1 MAYLLK
7 MKRLSFLF
15 LLVLIS
21 VKLSAQ
27 QNSNVLAAKVIYN
40 AVYNQEKGIK
50 IYPKL
55 QGLLNT
61 NADLLVNTCFYLE
74 NGKELKNFYN
84 LYCCESGK
92 VFTANQQ
99 HAPENRSSADQVFI
113 FIPYAQLNLSKRKV
127 HKVKFA
133 LNALRDNQLA
143 KSSKFYH
150 SIINML

>member
-1 MAYLLK
+1 
-7 MKRLSFLF
+7 MKRLSILF

-21 VKLSAQ
+21 IRLSAQ
-27 QNSNVLAAKVIYN
+27 QNPNALAAKVIYN

-55 QGLLNT
+55 QGLINA
-61 NADLLVNTCFYLE
+61 NADLLVKTCFYLE

-92 VFTANQQ
+92 VFAANQQ
-99 HAPENRSSADQVFI
+99 YASENRSSADQVFI
-113 FIPYAQLNLSKRKV
+113 FIPYTQLNLSPRKV
-127 HKVKFA
+127 HKIKFA
-133 LNALRDNQLA
+133 LNASVENQA
-143 KSSKFYH
+143 PKSSRFYH

>member
-1 MAYLLK
+1 
-7 MKRLSFLF
+7 MKWLSVLFFLVF
-15 LLVLIS
+15 VF

-27 QNSNVLAAKVIYN
+27 QKPKPLVAKVIYN
-40 AVYNQEKGIK
+40 VVYNQEKGIK

-55 QGLLNT
+55 TGLK
-61 NADLLVNTCFYLE
+61 NANSDLLVNTCFYLE

-92 VFTANQQ
+92 ILAANQQ
-99 HAPENRSSADQVFI
+99 SVSGNPYSSDQLFI
-113 FIPYAQLNLSKRKV
+113 FIPYAQLNLSRRKV

-133 LNALRDNQLA
+133 LNASIENQVPS
-143 KSSKFYH
+143 SSKFYH

>member
-1 MAYLLK
+1 
-7 MKRLSFLF
+7 MKRLSVLFLF
-15 LLVLIS
+15 IFAF

-27 QNSNVLAAKVIYN
+27 QKSKPLTAKVFYN

-55 QGLLNT
+55 SGVKNA

-74 NGKELKNFYN
+74 NGKALKNFYN
-84 LYCCESGK
+84 LYCCENGK
-92 VFTANQQ
+92 IFAANQPSGSANQ
-99 HAPENRSSADQVFI
+99 SSSDQPFI
-113 FIPYAQLNLSKRKV
+113 FIPYAQLNLSRRKV

-133 LNALRDNQLA
+133 LNASTENQVTN
-143 KSSKFYH
+143 SSKFYH

>member
-61 NADLLVNTCFYLE
+61 NAD
-74 NGKELKNFYN
+74 
-84 LYCCESGK
+84 
-92 VFTANQQ
+92 
-99 HAPENRSSADQVFI
+99 
-113 FIPYAQLNLSKRKV
+113 
-127 HKVKFA
+127 
-133 LNALRDNQLA
+133 
-143 KSSKFYH
+143 
-150 SIINML
+150 